1 MRRRWTD
8 PRRSIRTR
16 SVSIAAL
23 LLGACTSEPRFE
35 EGFIVSQ
42 CALLLE
48 CQGEALPLFDDAA
61 SCEAQ
66 YADWYGAW
74 TEGCVYD
81 PYAARG
87 CLRAVEEAACDDR
100 DGVGLECDPVWT
112 GNCPWSE

>member
-1 MRRRWTD
+1 MPLRRTVPAGALRAL
-8 PRRSIRTR
+8 P
-16 SVSIAAL
+16 VSLATL
-23 LLGACTSEPRFE
+23 LLGACTSEARFE
-35 EGFIVSQ
+35 EDFIVSQ

-48 CQGEALPLFDDAA
+48 CQGETLALFDDAA

-74 TEGCVYD
+74 TEGCAYD
-81 PYAARG
+81 PYAARD

-112 GNCPWSE
+112 GSCPWSE